1 MIKNYFSRL
10 LISNILLLIFFILF
24 NKIYSLPIFI
34 CLIFIFL
41 ISFLN
46 YLPIKNLKE
55 NLRKYKKDVYQK
67 ESDIVFIQKT
77 EEEIM
82 EEIEKKEKTIKEMK
96 EKIYSFFKFLPTTI
110 FIIDKENKIVFSNR
124 DEEKFIGKNYLE
136 FFDNYNLFEC
146 IKDILNDKEFRQ
158 SEIEIGNKIFNC
170 HVFKFF
176 DNTVAVHFLDIT
188 ETYQLKN
195 IKKELVANIS
205 HEIKTPLTVIKGYL
219 ETIYDEVE
227 GDTKENIKIIM
238 KNTDRLINILDDIL
252 CLSYIEEKAIQKEN
266 VNLKEIT
273 DDILKI
279 FEKKIKEKEIKVK
292 VDVEIENSLMTDR
305 LLIESILFNLI
316 DNAIKYT
323 DNGEITIK
331 SKVLGN
337 NLFISIKDTGI
348 GIPEKDIERI
358 FERFYVVDKSR
369 SKETGGTGLGLA
381 IVKNAVISLSGKIE
395 VKSQVGSGTEFIIN
409 LPI

>member
-273 DDILKI
+273 DDIVKI

-292 VDVEIENSLMTDR
+292 VDMEIKNSLMTDR

>member
-1 MIKNYFSRL
+1 L
-10 LISNILLLIFFILF
+10 
-24 NKIYSLPIFI
+24 
-34 CLIFIFL
+34 IFL

-55 NLRKYKKDVYQK
+55 NLRKYKKDVEQK

-176 DNTVAVHFLDIT
+176 DNTVAVHLLDIT

-273 DDILKI
+273 DDIVKI

-305 LLIESILFNLI
+305 FLIESIFFNLI
-316 DNAIKYT
+316 DNAVKYT

-381 IVKNAVISLSGKIE
+381 IVKNAVISLGGKIE
-395 VKSQVGSGTEFIIN
+395 VKSQISSGTEFIIT

>member
-292 VDVEIENSLMTDR
+292 VDMEIKNSLMTDR

>member
-124 DEEKFIGKNYLE
+124 
-136 FFDNYNLFEC
+136 
-146 IKDILNDKEFRQ
+146 
-158 SEIEIGNKIFNC
+158 
-170 HVFKFF
+170 
-176 DNTVAVHFLDIT
+176 
-188 ETYQLKN
+188 
-195 IKKELVANIS
+195 
-205 HEIKTPLTVIKGYL
+205 
-219 ETIYDEVE
+219 
-227 GDTKENIKIIM
+227 
-238 KNTDRLINILDDIL
+238 
-252 CLSYIEEKAIQKEN
+252 
-266 VNLKEIT
+266 
-273 DDILKI
+273 
-279 FEKKIKEKEIKVK
+279 
-292 VDVEIENSLMTDR
+292 
-305 LLIESILFNLI
+305 
-316 DNAIKYT
+316 
-323 DNGEITIK
+323 
-331 SKVLGN
+331 
-337 NLFISIKDTGI
+337 
-348 GIPEKDIERI
+348 
-358 FERFYVVDKSR
+358 
-369 SKETGGTGLGLA
+369 
-381 IVKNAVISLSGKIE
+381 
-395 VKSQVGSGTEFIIN
+395 
-409 LPI
+409 